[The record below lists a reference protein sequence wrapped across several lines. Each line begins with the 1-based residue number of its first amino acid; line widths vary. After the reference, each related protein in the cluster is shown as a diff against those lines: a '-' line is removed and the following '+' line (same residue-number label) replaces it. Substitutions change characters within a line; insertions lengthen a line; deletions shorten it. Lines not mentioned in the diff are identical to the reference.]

1 MVGEV
6 SPGGI
11 DRICWVAVDGI
22 TTVRRYACETLPT
35 FVGFKTSNVW
45 YDGLVDVAA
54 VRILVHGKRPGGDQW
69 ILTGR
74 GNNHMS
80 NRLIVALTLSH

>member
-1 MVGEV
+1 ML
-6 SPGGI
+6 SLAPGMKELTLLTP
-11 DRICWVAVDGI
+11 WL
-22 TTVRRYACETLPT
+22 YACETLPT
-35 FVGFKTSNVW
+35 FVGFKTSNFW